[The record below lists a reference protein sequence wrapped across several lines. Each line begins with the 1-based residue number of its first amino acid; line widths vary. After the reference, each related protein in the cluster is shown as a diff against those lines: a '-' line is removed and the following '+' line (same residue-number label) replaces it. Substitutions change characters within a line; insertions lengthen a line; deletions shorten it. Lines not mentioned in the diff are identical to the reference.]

1 MPWKCIILTSNRTK
15 GQYIWRAFRK
25 WQTVENG
32 HPRSWEWISLC
43 AKIAS
48 LRRVESKKVHRERI
62 LNENLK
68 KEFLR
73 EFNDARKWVICI
85 LLLEK
90 IHDCDSNWSHTYFI
104 YILLHYFLKNFLK
117 FTEEFFIRIFKIDSK
132 NN

>member
-32 HPRSWEWISLC
+32 HPWSWEWISLC

-48 LRRVESKKVHRERI
+48 LRKVENKKVHRERI

-90 IHDCDSNWSHTYFI
+90 IHDWFELITHILYLYSLTLFLEKFFKI
-104 YILLHYFLKNFLK
+104 YRRIFYKNFQNRFEK
-117 FTEEFFIRIFKIDSK
+117 
-132 NN
+132 

>member
-32 HPRSWEWISLC
+32 HPWSWEWISLC

-90 IHDCDSNWSHTYFI
+90 IHDWFELITHILYLYSLTLFLEKFFKI
-104 YILLHYFLKNFLK
+104 YRRIFYKNFQNRFEK
-117 FTEEFFIRIFKIDSK
+117 
-132 NN
+132 

>member
-1 MPWKCIILTSNRTK
+1 MYNFDFELK
-15 GQYIWRAFRK
+15 GQYLYDEFRK
-25 WQTVENG
+25 RQTVENG

-62 LNENLK
+62 LNERLK

-73 EFNDARKWVICI
+73 EFNDARRWVICI

-90 IHDCDSNWSHTYFI
+90 IHDCDSNWSHKHSDLFI
-104 YILLHYFLKNFLK
+104 LSYIISWNFFKIYRRILYKNFQNRFEK
-117 FTEEFFIRIFKIDSK
+117 
-132 NN
+132 